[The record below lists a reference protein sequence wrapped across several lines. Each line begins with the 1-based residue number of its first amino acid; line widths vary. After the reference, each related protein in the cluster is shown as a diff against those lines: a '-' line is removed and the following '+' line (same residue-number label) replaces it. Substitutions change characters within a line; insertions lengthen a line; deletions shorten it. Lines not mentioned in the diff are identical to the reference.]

1 MMPQQGNMT
10 INTSWSNNINFL
22 GYVNNDNIYT
32 SNGELIGVNLKKYQE
47 IEQGLITCKNRLIE
61 LGEIEAEKT
70 PEEIIKEQSEMLK
83 QQRQALN
90 EMMVSFQQL
99 KERLNEHSI
108 YSKNSSVYSREHQE
122 QCYNGNQQDV
132 SDTESVTNKNA
143 SGCTKGDTVAK
154 KSRIT
159 V

>member
-1 MMPQQGNMT
+1 MQQGNMT
-10 INTSWSNNINFL
+10 INTSWSNNLNFF

-61 LGEIEAEKT
+61 LGEIEVEKT
-70 PEEIIKEQSEMLK
+70 PEEIIKEQSEILK
-83 QQRQALN
+83 QQGQALN

-99 KERLNEHSI
+99 KEQLNEYTVNSRGI
-108 YSKNSSVYSREHQE
+108 SDVSGTSEGQSKTSDK
-122 QCYNGNQQDV
+122 QDV
-132 SDTESVTNKNA
+132 SDNGPDTNKNT
-143 SGCTKGDTVAK
+143 SGCTKSNTISK
-154 KSRIT
+154 KSRVT